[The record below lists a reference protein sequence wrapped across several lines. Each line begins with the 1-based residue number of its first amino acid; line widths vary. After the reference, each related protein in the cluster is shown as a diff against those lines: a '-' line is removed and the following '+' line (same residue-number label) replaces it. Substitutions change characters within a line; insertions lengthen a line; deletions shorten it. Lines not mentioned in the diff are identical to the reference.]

1 MRHLSRQ
8 IHDHLTRAKR
18 VLLVVHQ
25 NPDGDALGAA
35 TALQEHLL
43 GLGKNTT
50 IWSSTEIL
58 PRYAFLSHTNSI
70 STDPAIFKADDLDL
84 IVVLDSGDLSYAG
97 VEKLVLGLEHKIIN
111 IDHHPTNRNYGFINL
126 VQPTSSSTSEIVY
139 HIFKHNRLAI
149 NHRMATSLLTGI
161 ITDTD
166 NFQNGATSINAFTA
180 ASDLIRSGGN
190 INLINQWVVRN
201 KTVNSL
207 RLWGTVLSRLV
218 YLEKEKLAYTYI
230 TREDMATYQVS
241 ESESEGIANFLNNLD
256 NGGACLILKE
266 IEGGKIKGSFRT
278 TSDDLD
284 VAAWAKKMGGGG
296 HKKAAGFTVEGTIEG
311 VLKILLTNKN

>member
-1 MRHLSRQ
+1 MRTLSRQ

-18 VLLVVHQ
+18 VILVVHQ
-25 NPDGDALGAA
+25 NPDGDALGSA

-43 GLGKNTT
+43 NLGKNTT
-50 IWSSTEIL
+50 IWSATEVL
-58 PRYAFLSHTNSI
+58 PKYDFLSHSA
-70 STDPAIFKADDLDL
+70 SVSSDPKLFTATDLDL
-84 IVVLDSGDLSYAG
+84 IIVLDSGDLGYAG
-97 VEKLVLGLEHKIIN
+97 VDKFVAGLEHKIIN

-126 VQPTSSSTSEIVY
+126 VQPTSSSTSEMIY
-139 HIFKHNRLAI
+139 HFFKHNRLPI

-166 NFQNGATSINAFTA
+166 NFQNGATSINAFMA

-218 YLEKEKLAYTYI
+218 HLKEDKLVYTYI
-230 TREDMATYQVS
+230 TREDIDTYQVS

-256 NGGACLILKE
+256 SDGASLILKE
-266 IEGGKIKGSFRT
+266 AEGGKIKGSFRT
-278 TSDDLD
+278 TRDDID
-284 VAAWAKKMGGGG
+284 VSAWAKKLGGGG
-296 HKKAAGFTVEGTIEG
+296 HKKAAGFTTIGTIEE
-311 VLKILLTNKN
+311 VLKKLLTSR